1 MSNAVAGIGQEEFIG
16 VAKAYGADSKI
27 KRVIDALCSAK
38 DDREDVL
45 SSALAVIAQF
55 ENLSEHGSGY
65 TPDASLGFGSDNA
78 ATIADKLLGK
88 STSAGETR
96 KSLAKMG
103 K

>member
-1 MSNAVAGIGQEEFIG
+1 MDATVKQIGPTEFIG
-16 VAKAYGADSKI
+16 IAQAYSSDNKV
-27 KRVIDALCSAK
+27 KRVVDALCGAK

-45 SSALAVIAQF
+45 SSALAVIASF

-65 TPDASLGFGSDNA
+65 TPDASLGFGSDNS

-88 STSAGETR
+88 SATAGETR